1 MTEKGLSLPEFTALV
16 VLAVEA
22 GEVSN
27 TELRERR
34 GLTIDGA
41 KRRRLNELKLVDSW
55 KEGRSFVHT
64 LTDSGWARL
73 AEDLHTGT
81 LPAFTGSSGVMA
93 RALFTW
99 LPAFLS
105 RTDQRLSD
113 VFQPVDLQP
122 PSAPEPSGG
131 QPSNPQPSA
140 LQASGSHPFAATVE
154 TDRSSGEARQDL
166 SHEQVE
172 AHVRTAY
179 AKLADTSGT
188 WVRLARL
195 RELLAFVPKGLVDEV
210 LVRME
215 RTESVSLIP
224 ESNQKGLTREDQ
236 EAAVVIGNQA
246 KHLLWISTI

>member
-27 TELRERR
+27 PQLGERW
-34 GLTIDGA
+34 GLKIDGA
-41 KRRRLNELKLVDSW
+41 KRLRLNELKLVDSW
-55 KEGRSFVHT
+55 KKGRSFVHT

-113 VFQPVDLQP
+113 LFQPGDSSEV
-122 PSAPEPSGG
+122 
-131 QPSNPQPSA
+131 
-140 LQASGSHPFAATVE
+140 QAG
-154 TDRSSGEARQDL
+154 RSSGEAPQE
-166 SHEQVE
+166 HQVE
-172 AHVRTAY
+172 DRIRSAY
-179 AKLADTSGT
+179 AELAARPGA
-188 WVRLARL
+188 WVKLARL
-195 RELLAFVPKGLVDEV
+195 RTFLGDLPKAQIDEA

-215 RTESVSLIP
+215 RLEDVSIIP
-224 ESNQKGLTREDQ
+224 ESNQKALTQEDR
-236 EAAVVIGNQA
+236 EAAVVIGNQD
-246 KHLLWISTI
+246 KHVLWIGTI